1 VGCRTPGGR
10 NGQEAGEGGRWE
22 METFKVNLTPI
33 LISLSTSHH
42 LDLQPFPIQIILRV
56 AFDRPVLMKAH
67 LIVRTKH
74 PFKHTPELLYEWWWL
89 GGKNGWAS
97 WETTDSPFPHLCCSL
112 WPMASCVS
120 LPGQVCPLPLHNH
133 AQSPQVRGGPGR
145 GLSH

>member
-1 VGCRTPGGR
+1 MGCRTPGGR

-33 LISLSTSHH
+33 LISLSTSRH

-74 PFKHTPELLYEWWWL
+74 PFKHTPELLYNGGGWVGRMAGLLGKPQIVLSPICVALSGPWL
-89 GGKNGWAS
+89 HVLAYLGRCV
-97 WETTDSPFPHLCCSL
+97 HCLCTIT
-112 WPMASCVS
+112 
-120 LPGQVCPLPLHNH
+120 
-133 AQSPQVRGGPGR
+133 
-145 GLSH
+145 LSHHKSGEGLAGV